1 MPPQLDGIRLE
12 LDRPVESLESL
23 LEPPLALPRDAEGEQ
38 ILRLGILLDGAR
50 NPLRGMIVLI
60 EVERQQAHQMQR
72 IGVVGIGL
80 ERALT
85 AKFGVEIPLGSQMG
99 ETGFVK
105 RSGAGGG
112 DASGDD
118 AWRDGATGA
127 ARSRP
132 GLVFGR
138 SPAFVT
144 IMLALFNGSPERDG
158 IG

>member
-1 MPPQLDGIRLE
+1 MPPQLDGIRLD
-12 LDRPVESLESL
+12 LRCPVESLESL
-23 LEPPLALPRDAEGEQ
+23 LEPTLALSRDAEGEK

-60 EVERQQAHQMQR
+60 EVERQQAHQMQG

-80 ERALT
+80 KRALT

-99 ETGFVK
+99 ETDFVK
-105 RSGAGGG
+105 RGG
-112 DASGDD
+112 DAWG
-118 AWRDGATGA
+118 DGARGA
-127 ARSRP
+127 ARSCP

-144 IMLALFNGSPERDG
+144 IHVGAFQW
-158 IG
+158 